1 MSTDLLTDES
11 CGLRERKKRETRR
24 ALNLAALDLVE
35 EKGFAAVTTEEIA
48 ARAGVSARTFF
59 NYFPSKEAA
68 VIGTTAEEL
77 EAYAASLEE
86 DTEGESPLGSLR
98 RILAG
103 MLAPTSIDRELRA
116 KRRRILLGEPSL
128 APALVGNNIR
138 IENALTAAL
147 SAASASGPGPRSS
160 RASPWPS
167 RSRRCGP
174 ASSTSRTAGQAAWSA
189 TSTRPSTGSLP
200 ACAEH
205 RPVADPSAAEGGSRV
220 SDAGAGRRPCPEPLV
235 GDRVAA
241 HLAATVGP
249 VGDALEGGVDL
260 GEVLLGLLD
269 QRADLGAL
277 VGDRRSLGVV
287 LVIGDVGLRGLD
299 DLGELST

>member
-86 DTEGESPLGSLR
+86 DAEGESPLDSLR

-103 MLAPTSIDRELRA
+103 MLAPDLDRPRA
-116 KRRRILLGEPSL
+116 AGQTPAHPARRALARARPRRQQHPHRERPDGGARAPPRRPGRGLARAAPHRGRRHRGRARLHR
-128 APALVGNNIR
+128 APA
-138 IENALTAAL
+138 E
-147 SAASASGPGPRSS
+147 
-160 RASPWPS
+160 
-167 RSRRCGP
+167 RRCG
-174 ASSTSRTAGQAAWSA
+174 RLERNIDQAFDSI
-189 TSTRPSTGSLP
+189 
-200 ACAEH
+200 
-205 RPVADPSAAEGGSRV
+205 AA
-220 SDAGAGRRPCPEPLV
+220 
-235 GDRVAA
+235 
-241 HLAATVGP
+241 
-249 VGDALEGGVDL
+249 
-260 GEVLLGLLD
+260 
-269 QRADLGAL
+269 
-277 VGDRRSLGVV
+277 
-287 LVIGDVGLRGLD
+287 GLR
-299 DLGELST
+299 

>member
-1 MSTDLLTDES
+1 MSTDPLNDES

-86 DTEGESPLGSLR
+86 DTEGESPLNSLR

-147 SAASASGPGPRSS
+147 ERRLGVRAGASLEPRLTVAVAIAA
-160 RASPWPS
+160 
-167 RSRRCGP
+167 
-174 ASSTSRTAGQAAWSA
+174 
-189 TSTRPSTGSLP
+189 LP

-205 RPVADPSAAEGGSRV
+205 RPVDEPPQTSSAAEGGSRV

-241 HLAATVGP
+241 HLAATVGA
-249 VGDALEGGVDL
+249 VGDAPEGGVDL

-269 QRADLGAL
+269 ERADLGAL

-299 DLGELST
+299 DVRELST

>member
-11 CGLRERKKRETRR
+11 CGLRARKKRETRR

-35 EKGFAAVTTEEIA
+35 ERGFAAVITEEIA

-86 DTEGESPLGSLR
+86 PVEGESPLGSLR

-116 KRRRILLGEPSL
+116 RRRRILLGEPSL

-147 SAASASGPGPRSS
+147 ERRLGIQPGASLEPRLTVAVAIAAV
-160 RASPWPS
+160 RA
-167 RSRRCGP
+167 CV
-174 ASSTSRTAGQAAWSA
+174 
-189 TSTRPSTGSLP
+189 
-200 ACAEH
+200 EH
-205 RPVADPSAAEGGSRV
+205 QQNG
-220 SDAGAGRRPCPEPLV
+220 GAGR
-235 GDRVAA
+235 
-241 HLAATVGP
+241 
-249 VGDALEGGVDL
+249 LERNI
-260 GEVLLGLLD
+260 D
-269 QRADLGAL
+269 QAFERLGA
-277 VGDRRSLGVV
+277 
-287 LVIGDVGLRGLD
+287 GLR
-299 DLGELST
+299 

>member
-1 MSTDLLTDES
+1 MSTDQLTDES

-86 DTEGESPLGSLR
+86 PVEGESPLDSLR
-98 RILAG
+98 RLLAG

-116 KRRRILLGEPSL
+116 KRRRVLLGEPAL

-147 SAASASGPGPRSS
+147 ERRLGIRAGSSLEPRLTVVVAIAAV
-160 RASPWPS
+160 RA
-167 RSRRCGP
+167 CI
-174 ASSTSRTAGQAAWSA
+174 
-189 TSTRPSTGSLP
+189 
-200 ACAEH
+200 EH
-205 RPVADPSAAEGGSRV
+205 QQNGGS
-220 SDAGAGRRPCPEPLV
+220 GRLERNIDQAF
-235 GDRVAA
+235 DR
-241 HLAATVGP
+241 LAA
-249 VGDALEGGVDL
+249 
-260 GEVLLGLLD
+260 
-269 QRADLGAL
+269 
-277 VGDRRSLGVV
+277 
-287 LVIGDVGLRGLD
+287 GLR
-299 DLGELST
+299 

>member
-1 MSTDLLTDES
+1 MGTDLRSDET

-35 EKGFAAVTTEEIA
+35 ERGYGAVTTEEIA

-77 EAYAASLEE
+77 ESYAAALEE
-86 DTEGESPLGSLR
+86 VREAETPMDALR

-116 KRRRILLGEPSL
+116 RRRRILLGEPSL

-147 SAASASGPGPRSS
+147 E
-160 RASPWPS
+160 
-167 RSRRCGP
+167 RRLG
-174 ASSTSRTAGQAAWSA
+174 
-189 TSTRPSTGSLP
+189 
-200 ACAEH
+200 
-205 RPVADPSAAEGGSRV
+205 
-220 SDAGAGRRPCPEPLV
+220 
-235 GDRVAA
+235 
-241 HLAATVGP
+241 LAAGDSLEPRITVA
-249 VGDALEGGVDL
+249 VAIAAVRACIEHQQNGGT
-260 GEVLLGLLD
+260 
-269 QRADLGAL
+269 
-277 VGDRRSLGVV
+277 
-287 LVIGDVGLRGLD
+287 
-299 DLGELST
+299 GELESNIDAAFTRIAAGLG

>member
-77 EAYAASLEE
+77 ESYAAALEQ
-86 DTEGESPLGSLR
+86 DVEGETPLESLR

-103 MLAPTSIDRELRA
+103 MLAPASIDRELRA
-116 KRRRILLGEPSL
+116 RRRRILLGEPSL

-147 SAASASGPGPRSS
+147 ERRLGVDAGESFEPRLTVAVAIAAV
-160 RASPWPS
+160 RASI
-167 RSRRCGP
+167 
-174 ASSTSRTAGQAAWSA
+174 
-189 TSTRPSTGSLP
+189 
-200 ACAEH
+200 EH
-205 RPVADPSAAEGGSRV
+205 QQNGGSGRLERNI
-220 SDAGAGRRPCPEPLV
+220 DAAF
-235 GDRVAA
+235 DRIAA
-241 HLAATVGP
+241 
-249 VGDALEGGVDL
+249 
-260 GEVLLGLLD
+260 
-269 QRADLGAL
+269 
-277 VGDRRSLGVV
+277 
-287 LVIGDVGLRGLD
+287 GLR
-299 DLGELST
+299 